1 MSTSTYDDLSSIWK
15 DSFFPKKESSKGGN
29 LNYKLTHVHLQE
41 QCKLL
46 TSKSHPKPPGTCFLY
61 SLEITA
67 KQSIYCW
74 QVTECLLVKLFPS
87 DWGLNACTRTWTQPK
102 PSLELEPKR
111 LGLETS
117 QNPAWDLNAWSFN

>member
-29 LNYKLTHVHLQE
+29 LNYKLTRVHLQE

-67 KQSIYCW
+67 KHS
-74 QVTECLLVKLFPS
+74 TAGK
-87 DWGLNACTRTWTQPK
+87 
-102 PSLELEPKR
+102 
-111 LGLETS
+111 
-117 QNPAWDLNAWSFN
+117 